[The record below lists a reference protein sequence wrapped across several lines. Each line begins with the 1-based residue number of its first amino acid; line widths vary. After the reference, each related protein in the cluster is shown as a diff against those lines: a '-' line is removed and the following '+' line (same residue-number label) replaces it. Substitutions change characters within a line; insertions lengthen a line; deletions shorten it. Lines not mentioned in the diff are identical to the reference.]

1 MLRVRGVDLVEAEQA
16 SQRQRG
22 NLTSMDEYVR
32 EHLSHLDAFGGVL
45 GLFRAEYAAALAATH
60 AGLGGGRDRAV
71 SLGAGFATCRR
82 EYEEAEE
89 RSRRAL
95 DQLTGTVQS
104 VGEGRL
110 EREVATWGREPG
122 AAGRVA
128 RLTEALGRLKDSG
141 DELGETWG
149 EVRSSW
155 SSVRVEA
162 EELGGTIA
170 DLRSYEAFV
179 DGARE

>member
-110 EREVATWGREPG
+110 EHLREQVSRF
-122 AAGRVA
+122 R
-128 RLTEALGRLKDSG
+128 RS
-141 DELGETWG
+141 LGE
-149 EVRSSW
+149 VSRS
-155 SSVRVEA
+155 
-162 EELGGTIA
+162 
-170 DLRSYEAFV
+170 V
-179 DGARE
+179 DGLSEGEPSPTTRKLTGQVTVR